1 MEIIKEIEKKI
12 KLLEKENCYL
22 KSLLLEARI
31 PFETSSQLDTYIQNQ
46 GELIISKTEFTD
58 KEANVFFSTFSG
70 RTYI

>member
-46 GELIISKTEFTD
+46 GELIISK
-58 KEANVFFSTFSG
+58 NRV
-70 RTYI
+70 Y